1 MTGENDPVEDLT
13 EVSGPSVAV
22 ITGAS
27 SGIGLAAAEELARR
41 GWAVTLVGRDPAR
54 LDEAIRRVEA
64 QASQPVTGYR
74 CDFARL
80 DDVRDLAAKLQAA
93 HPRIDVLAN
102 NAGGTAHQRSMTVDG
117 FESIIQTNHLAGF
130 LLTLRL
136 RENLRGGRV
145 INTSSAAHTQGR
157 LDPDNLNGGGRFV
170 PILRYGAAKQANIL
184 FTVEAARQWS
194 DIQSTAFHPG
204 IVRTRFGNDSALYR
218 VFYKAMPGL
227 RTPTKGAETLVW
239 LATVDRSAVTSGG
252 YYMDRRAVTASK
264 RATDPATAARL
275 WEVSLAAVGL

>member
-13 EVSGPSVAV
+13 GASSASVAV

-41 GWAVTLVGRDPAR
+41 GWAVALVGRDAGR
-54 LDEAIRRVEA
+54 LDAALRRV
-64 QASQPVTGYR
+64 QARATQPVTSYR

-80 DDVRDLAAKLQAA
+80 DEVRDLAAKLQAA
-93 HPRIDVLAN
+93 HPRIDILAN
-102 NAGGTAHQRSMTVDG
+102 NAGGSVHQRSLTVDG
-117 FESIIQTNHLAGF
+117 FESTIQTNHLAGF
-130 LLTLRL
+130 LLTLQL
-136 RENLRGGRV
+136 RDNLRGGRV
-145 INTSSAAHTQGR
+145 INTSSAAHGQGR
-157 LDPDNLNGGGRFV
+157 LDPDNLNGGGRYV

-184 FTVEAARQWS
+184 FAVQAARQWP

-204 IVRTRFGNDSALYR
+204 VVRTRFGNDSALYR
-218 VFYKAMPGL
+218 FFYKAMPGL
-227 RTPTKGAETLVW
+227 RTPAKGAETLVW
-239 LATVDRSAVTSGG
+239 LATVDRAAVTSGR
-252 YYMDRRAVTASK
+252 YYMDRRAVTPSK